1 MIARPQG
8 ELSQVPFPKVVTEI
22 VGRPGRRILERVGR
36 PRAMEAPTSS
46 KQTVHRISAQ
56 SVSDVI

>member
-22 VGRPGRRILERVGR
+22 LGAAREKDVRMGGETSRNGGFYVVQAN
-36 PRAMEAPTSS
+36 RA
-46 KQTVHRISAQ
+46 
-56 SVSDVI
+56 